1 MKKNL
6 TRIILTVVLI
16 LMALYYLYPTYR
28 DYQLSKELSQLH
40 GEDSAN
46 FVEKNYEKIKSA
58 RDGRIKLGLD
68 LKGGMYVVLE
78 VDVIKLLEDISKK
91 KDDALLQ
98 KILNELRGLSDS
110 TRGNVLEA
118 FKAKLAENNL
128 TLKNYYGELTDDE
141 TTIERKLNDAIDNAV
156 DRAIGVIRNRVDR
169 YGVAEPQIQKVGGN
183 RIIVELPGVSNPQDV
198 VKLLEGTALLTFH
211 LLKEGEQEIRILKDL
226 DKALAKLQDTAFFAS
241 NLQSPGDTT
250 SKDKSTKTDT
260 SRIVSKD
267 KKDSKEKPRKD
278 TTKTTKKDTVKTTRK
293 DSIKTGKTDTATLTD
308 TTTTQDTTQ
317 GPTPFTSLF
326 DPELSYR
333 YGGLV
338 ASETNIK
345 KIEAILKKDEIKAV
359 IPNDVIFAWSYKE
372 IPDRGEKF
380 KIMYILKK
388 EPELTGSVITD
399 ARYTIDQQNNRPY
412 VSMEMNSEGTADWAR
427 ITGANINKRCAIV
440 LDGVVY
446 SAPVI
451 KTKITGGNSMIEGM
465 PSLEEAKLLAIVLQS
480 GALPAPMRRI
490 EERTIGP
497 SLGEDSIRSGIL
509 SSIIA
514 LLLVA
519 LFMIVYYQF
528 SGTVADLA
536 LLINVLFVMGIMAV
550 FKATLTVPGI
560 AGLILTLGMAVDT
573 NVLIFERVREE
584 LRTGKPLKTAI
595 EIGYKKAFSAII
607 DSHLTSVITGIILYI
622 YGSGPIKGFAVTLL
636 AGIGSNLFTAI
647 VITHFIF
654 DIMLEKGKKVSF
666 G

>member
-28 DYQLSKELSQLH
+28 DYQLSKELSTLH

-91 KDDALLQ
+91 KDDPLLQ
-98 KILNELRGLSDS
+98 RILNELRGLSDS
-110 TRGNVLEA
+110 TRGNVLDA

-141 TTIERKLNDAIDNAV
+141 STIERKLNDAIDNAV

-211 LLKEGEQEIRILKDL
+211 LLKEGEQEIRILKDI
-226 DKALAKLQDTAFFAS
+226 DKTLAKLQDTTLFAS
-241 NLQSPGDTT
+241 NLQSSTDTT
-250 SKDKSTKTDT
+250 SKNKSTKTDT
-260 SRIVSKD
+260 SSIASKD
-267 KKDSKEKPRKD
+267 KKDLKNKPKKD
-278 TTKTTKKDTVKTTRK
+278 TTKTTKKDTNLA
-293 DSIKTGKTDTATLTD
+293 GKTDTATLTD
-308 TTTTQDTTQ
+308 TTTAQDTTQ

-514 LLLVA
+514 LVLVA

-528 SGTVADLA
+528 GGSVADLA

-573 NVLIFERVREE
+573 NVLIFERIREE

-607 DSHLTSVITGIILYI
+607 DSHITSVITGIILYI

>member
-1 MKKNL
+1 
-6 TRIILTVVLI
+6 
-16 LMALYYLYPTYR
+16 MALYYLYPTYR
-28 DYQLSKELSQLH
+28 DYQLSKELSTLH

-91 KDDALLQ
+91 KDDQLLQ
-98 KILNELRGLSDS
+98 KILNDLRGLSDS
-110 TRGNVLEA
+110 TRGNVLDA

-141 TTIERKLNDAIDNAV
+141 STIERKLNDAIDNAV

-211 LLKEGEQEIRILKDL
+211 LLKEGEQEIRILKDI
-226 DKALAKLQDTAFFAS
+226 DKALAKLQDTSFFAS
-241 NLQSPGDTT
+241 NLQQTTDTT
-250 SKDKSTKTDT
+250 LKDKTTKTDT
-260 SRIVSKD
+260 SKIVSKD
-267 KKDSKEKPRKD
+267 KKDSKEKTKKD
-278 TTKTTKKDTVKTTRK
+278 TSKISKTTKKDTNLAN
-293 DSIKTGKTDTATLTD
+293 KTDTSNLTD
-308 TTTTQDTTQ
+308 TTTAQDTTQ

-372 IPDRGEKF
+372 IPDKGEKY

-497 SLGEDSIRSGIL
+497 SLGEDSIRTGIL

-514 LLLVA
+514 LFMVA

-528 SGTVADLA
+528 GGSVADLA

-550 FKATLTVPGI
+550 FKATLTLPGI

-573 NVLIFERVREE
+573 NVLIFERIREE
-584 LRTGKPLKTAI
+584 MRTGKPLKTAI

-607 DSHLTSVITGIILYI
+607 DSHLTSVITGIVLYI

>member
-1 MKKNL
+1 
-6 TRIILTVVLI
+6 
-16 LMALYYLYPTYR
+16 MALYYLYPTYR
-28 DYQLSKELSQLH
+28 DYQLSKELSTLH

-91 KDDALLQ
+91 KDDQLLQ
-98 KILNELRGLSDS
+98 KILNDLRGLSDS
-110 TRGNVLEA
+110 TRGNVLDA

-141 TTIERKLNDAIDNAV
+141 STIERKLNDAIDNAV

-211 LLKEGEQEIRILKDL
+211 LLIEDQQEIRILKDI
-226 DKALAKLQDTAFFAS
+226 DKALAKSQDTSFFAS
-241 NLQSPGDTT
+241 NLQQTTDTT
-250 SKDKSTKTDT
+250 LKDKTTKTDT
-260 SRIVSKD
+260 SKIVSKD
-267 KKDSKEKPRKD
+267 KKDSKEKTKKD
-278 TTKTTKKDTVKTTRK
+278 TSKISKTTKKDTNLAN
-293 DSIKTGKTDTATLTD
+293 KTDTSNLTD
-308 TTTTQDTTQ
+308 TTTAQDTTQ

-345 KIEAILKKDEIKAV
+345 KIEAILKKDKIKDV
-359 IPNDVIFAWSYKE
+359 IPNGVIFAWSYKE
-372 IPDRGEKF
+372 IPDKGEKY

-412 VSMEMNSEGTADWAR
+412 VSMEMNSEGTADWAN
-427 ITGANINKRCAIV
+427 ITGRNINKRCAIV

-497 SLGEDSIRSGIL
+497 SLGEDSIRTGIL

-514 LLLVA
+514 LFMVA

-528 SGTVADLA
+528 GGSVADLA

-550 FKATLTVPGI
+550 FKATLTLPGI

-573 NVLIFERVREE
+573 NVLIFERIREE
-584 LRTGKPLKTAI
+584 MRTGKPLKTAI

-607 DSHLTSVITGIILYI
+607 DSHLTSVITGIVLYI

>member
-1 MKKNL
+1 
-6 TRIILTVVLI
+6 
-16 LMALYYLYPTYR
+16 MALYYLYPTYR
-28 DYQLSKELSQLH
+28 DYQLSKELSTLH

-91 KDDALLQ
+91 KDDQLLQ
-98 KILNELRGLSDS
+98 KILNDLRGLSDS
-110 TRGNVLEA
+110 TRGNVLDA

-141 TTIERKLNDAIDNAV
+141 STIERKLNDAIDNAV

-211 LLKEGEQEIRILKDL
+211 LLKEGEQEIRILKDI
-226 DKALAKLQDTAFFAS
+226 DKALAKLQDTSFFAS
-241 NLQSPGDTT
+241 NLQQTTDTT
-250 SKDKSTKTDT
+250 LKDKTTKTDT
-260 SRIVSKD
+260 SKIVSKD
-267 KKDSKEKPRKD
+267 KKDSKEKTKKD
-278 TTKTTKKDTVKTTRK
+278 TSKISKTTKKDTNLAN
-293 DSIKTGKTDTATLTD
+293 KTDTSNLTD
-308 TTTTQDTTQ
+308 TTTAQDTTQ

-372 IPDRGEKF
+372 IPDKGEKY

-497 SLGEDSIRSGIL
+497 SLGEDSIRTGIL

-514 LLLVA
+514 LFMVA

-528 SGTVADLA
+528 GGTVADLA

-550 FKATLTVPGI
+550 FKATLTLPGI

-573 NVLIFERVREE
+573 NVLIFERIREE
-584 LRTGKPLKTAI
+584 MRTGKPLKTAI

-607 DSHLTSVITGIILYI
+607 DSHLTSVITGIVLYI

>member
-1 MKKNL
+1 
-6 TRIILTVVLI
+6 
-16 LMALYYLYPTYR
+16 MALYYLYPTYR
-28 DYQLSKELSQLH
+28 DYQLSKELSTLH

-91 KDDALLQ
+91 KDDQLLQ
-98 KILNELRGLSDS
+98 KILNDLRGLSDS
-110 TRGNVLEA
+110 TRGNVLDA

-141 TTIERKLNDAIDNAV
+141 STIERKLNDAIDNAV

-211 LLKEGEQEIRILKDL
+211 LLIEDQQEIRILKDI
-226 DKALAKLQDTAFFAS
+226 DKALAKSQDTSFFAS
-241 NLQSPGDTT
+241 NLQQTTDTT
-250 SKDKSTKTDT
+250 LKDKTTKTDT
-260 SRIVSKD
+260 SKIVSKD
-267 KKDSKEKPRKD
+267 KKDSKEKTKKD
-278 TTKTTKKDTVKTTRK
+278 TSKISKTTKKDTNLAN
-293 DSIKTGKTDTATLTD
+293 KTDTSNLTD
-308 TTTTQDTTQ
+308 TTTAQDTTQ

-345 KIEAILKKDEIKAV
+345 KIEAILKKDKIKDV
-359 IPNDVIFAWSYKE
+359 IPNGVIFAWSYKE
-372 IPDRGEKF
+372 IPDKGEKY

-497 SLGEDSIRSGIL
+497 SLGEDSIRTGIL

-514 LLLVA
+514 LFMVA

-528 SGTVADLA
+528 GGSVADLA

-550 FKATLTVPGI
+550 FKATLTLPGI

-573 NVLIFERVREE
+573 NVLIFERIREE
-584 LRTGKPLKTAI
+584 MRTGKPLKTAI

-607 DSHLTSVITGIILYI
+607 DSHLTSVITGIVLYI

>member
-1 MKKNL
+1 
-6 TRIILTVVLI
+6 
-16 LMALYYLYPTYR
+16 MALYYLYPTYR
-28 DYQLSKELSQLH
+28 DYQLSKELSTLH

-91 KDDALLQ
+91 KDDQLLQ
-98 KILNELRGLSDS
+98 KILNDLRGLSDS
-110 TRGNVLEA
+110 TRGNVLDA

-141 TTIERKLNDAIDNAV
+141 STIERKLNDAIDNAV

-211 LLKEGEQEIRILKDL
+211 LLIEDQQEIRILKDI
-226 DKALAKLQDTAFFAS
+226 DKALAKLQDTSFFAS
-241 NLQSPGDTT
+241 NLQQTTDTT
-250 SKDKSTKTDT
+250 LKDKTTKTDT
-260 SRIVSKD
+260 SKIVSKD
-267 KKDSKEKPRKD
+267 KKDSKEKTKKD
-278 TTKTTKKDTVKTTRK
+278 TSKISKTTKKDTNLAN
-293 DSIKTGKTDTATLTD
+293 KTDTSNLTD
-308 TTTTQDTTQ
+308 TTTAQDTTQ

-345 KIEAILKKDEIKAV
+345 KIEAILKKDEIKTV

-372 IPDRGEKF
+372 IPDKGEKY

-412 VSMEMNSEGTADWAR
+412 VSMEMNSEGTADWAN
-427 ITGANINKRCAIV
+427 ITGRNINKRCAIV

-497 SLGEDSIRSGIL
+497 SLGEDSIRTGIL

-514 LLLVA
+514 LFMVA

-528 SGTVADLA
+528 GGSVADLA

-550 FKATLTVPGI
+550 FKATLTLPGI

-573 NVLIFERVREE
+573 NVLIFERIREE
-584 LRTGKPLKTAI
+584 MRTGKPLKTAI

-607 DSHLTSVITGIILYI
+607 DSHLTSVITGIVLYI